1 MYELKVRAVGS
12 SCGVLLPREMLAELG
27 LKQGDS
33 VFATKAPDGSFRITP
48 FDEKFARQMKIAEE
62 LMHEDRDVLRAL
74 AKR

>member
-12 SCGVLLPREMLAELG
+12 SSGVLLPREMLAELG

-48 FDEKFARQMKIAEE
+48 FDERFARQMALAEE
-62 LMHEDRDVLRAL
+62 IMHEDREVFRAL

>member
-1 MYELKVRAVGS
+1 MHELKVRAVGS
-12 SCGVLLPREMLAELG
+12 SSGVLLPREMLAELG

-48 FDEKFARQMKIAEE
+48 FDARFARQMALAEE
-62 LMHEDRDVLRAL
+62 IMHEDREVFRAL

>member
-1 MYELKVRAVGS
+1 
-12 SCGVLLPREMLAELG
+12 MLAELG

-48 FDEKFARQMKIAEE
+48 FDERFARQMAIAEE
-62 LMHEDRDVLRAL
+62 VMHEDRDVLRAL